1 MSDNPS
7 VTLPHKEQATR
18 LLSYMCFYS
27 SKNQEVIG
35 TQAVVVAIVANMA
48 LDSKR
53 LQYYS
58 EGLIWSLAHNS
69 KKRRNLLIN
78 AGAVPAVTAVPSPH
92 YSFTLTSS
100 AHCVVLCVRDQLT
113 QSTSEAVSKGAAWA
127 MKALVKK

>member
-1 MSDNPS
+1 VIANPSGIPVVTACIMSDNPA
-7 VTLPHKEQATR
+7 VTLAHKEQATR

-78 AGAVPAVTAVPSPH
+78 AGAVPAVTAVPLSPLPLPLH
-92 YSFTLTSS
+92 PHSAS
-100 AHCVVLCVRDQLT
+100 AHHVACVCAP
-113 QSTSEAVSKGAAWA
+113 S
-127 MKALVKK
+127 